1 MSITKKEYNREY
13 MKQRRIKAKEE
24 GIILASDSWFKDNP
38 EKHRL
43 RTLRWRQENR
53 EASRENSRRQQ
64 AKRRS
69 TPYGTINN
77 RMWPSI
83 NNGIKRESAGLGK
96 YNKILG
102 YTWLELREH
111 LEKQFDNTMTWDN
124 WGKVWEIDHIKP
136 LSSYKY
142 ESIEEDSFKECWS
155 LDNLRP
161 LDKLENIRK
170 YNKVDI

>member
-1 MSITKKEYNREY
+1 
-13 MKQRRIKAKEE
+13 
-24 GIILASDSWFKDNP
+24 
-38 EKHRL
+38 
-43 RTLRWRQENR
+43 
-53 EASRENSRRQQ
+53 
-64 AKRRS
+64 
-69 TPYGTINN
+69 
-77 RMWPSI
+77 
-83 NNGIKRESAGLGK
+83 
-96 YNKILG
+96 
-102 YTWLELREH
+102 
-111 LEKQFDNTMTWDN
+111 MTWDN